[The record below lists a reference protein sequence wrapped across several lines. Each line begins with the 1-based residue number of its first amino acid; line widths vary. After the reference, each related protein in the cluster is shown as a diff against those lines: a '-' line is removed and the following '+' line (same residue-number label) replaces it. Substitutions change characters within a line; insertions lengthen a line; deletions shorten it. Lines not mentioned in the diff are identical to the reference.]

1 MDFDTTVL
9 WPVFKSAGM
18 LRRVSIK
25 TRIGGAENKGDVGY
39 RAPSVL
45 KIDGSAISQEY
56 RIEYQAADFPKLGE
70 GDVVTFLDDDDVP
83 IAGMKFKVRAPSY
96 VSENELDA
104 NDGTYRMA
112 LLTRL

>member
-25 TRIGGAENKGDVGY
+25 PRLGGAATLGDVGY
-39 RAPSVL
+39 REPSVL
-45 KIDGSAISQEY
+45 KIDGMAISQEH
-56 RIEYQAADFPKLGE
+56 RIEYQATDFPKLGE
-70 GDVVTFLDDDDVP
+70 GDTVTFLDENDQP
-83 IAGMKFKVRAPSY
+83 IAGLKFKVRAPSY